1 MKENYKNQMK
11 NVPNILSGFRLALI
25 PAFAMLFLT
34 GQRELAGIMFMLAA
48 CTDALDGF
56 IARKYNAISKL
67 GRILD
72 PLADKLMQF
81 VALVCLG
88 YARAIPYWFAG
99 IYMLKE
105 LVILCGG
112 IKMFKTVSD
121 VMPSKILGKIAAVMF
136 YLSITAIIFFEA
148 LSSPIR
154 YTLLTVCL
162 TLTLAALV
170 DYILSYSK
178 YVKSIK
184 AIREKP

>member
-1 MKENYKNQMK
+1 MKEKYKNQMK

-34 GQRELAGIMFMLAA
+34 GQRELSGIMFMLAA
-48 CTDALDGF
+48 CTDALDGY
-56 IARKYNAISKL
+56 IARKYDAISKL

-72 PLADKLMQF
+72 PVADKLMQF
-81 VALVCLG
+81 VALLCLA
-88 YARAIPYWFAG
+88 YAGAIPYWFAG

-112 IKMFKTVSD
+112 IKLFNAVAD

-136 YLSITAIIFFEA
+136 YMSITAIIFFKNMS
-148 LSSPIR
+148 LPIR
-154 YTLLTVCL
+154 YTLLTICL
-162 TLTLAALV
+162 TLTLAAMV

-178 YVKSIK
+178 YLKTMK
-184 AIREKP
+184 TIREKP